1 MTSGC
6 GRSQPHWVGEVGVH
20 RLARASDSN
29 TIQERKLLDESSCS
43 RFVTASGGW
52 RLSRSSRRRKKT
64 CFTSSPVAENLFSI
78 FESFLSKY
86 LSITESLWSAGCSD
100 LGYGSRPGD
109 LSLAPVSE

>member
-1 MTSGC
+1 MLTFCDGF
-6 GRSQPHWVGEVGVH
+6 WW
-20 RLARASDSN
+20 LA
-29 TIQERKLLDESSCS
+29 
-43 RFVTASGGW
+43 FVTK
-52 RLSRSSRRRKKT
+52 LKENKKT

-86 LSITESLWSAGCSD
+86 LSITESLWSAGWSD